1 MPELPEV
8 ETVRRS
14 LLPHLLGTRI
24 DSVRIHRGDI
34 CECRDERNR
43 RAAPTPHHL
52 LAGDT
57 ITSILRLGKQLA
69 LVGDSGRVVCV
80 HLGMTGRLSVHAGAI
95 PNPRDPHD
103 HVVWSLP
110 HSRSL
115 TFHDPRRFGG
125 LWMFPS
131 EAALRTQRWNTL
143 GPDALLLT
151 GDHLARTLATSN
163 RAVKAALLDQSV
175 AAGIGN
181 IYADE
186 ALFSANIHPMT
197 RCSRIPTERWHL
209 LAREVARILT
219 NAIELGGSTIRDYV
233 NADGTTGSA
242 QASHNVY
249 GRAGLPC
256 HRCGETLQ
264 SGVVGQ
270 RTTVWCAH
278 CQRRS

>member
-8 ETVRRS
+8 ETVRRT
-14 LLPHLLGTRI
+14 LLPHLVGTRI
-24 DSVRIHRGDI
+24 DSVRIHRRDV

-43 RAAPTPHHL
+43 RGAPTPDRL

-69 LVGDSGRVVCV
+69 FVGESGRVVCV
-80 HLGMTGRLSVHAGAI
+80 HLGMTGRLAVRAGTI
-95 PNPRDPHD
+95 PSPRSPHD

-125 LWMFPS
+125 LWTFPS
-131 EAALRTQRWNTL
+131 EVALRTQRWNTL

-151 GDHLARTLATSN
+151 GDHLASTLSTST

-186 ALFSANIHPMT
+186 ALFHANIHPMT
-197 RCSRIPTERWHL
+197 RCARISDHQWGT
-209 LAREVARILT
+209 LAREVTRILAY
-219 NAIELGGSTIRDYV
+219 AIEQGGSTIKDYT
-233 NADGTTGSA
+233 NADGLAGSA
-242 QASHNVY
+242 QASHSVY

-256 HRCGETLQ
+256 HRCGGTLQ
-264 SGVVGQ
+264 GGVVGQ
-270 RTTVWCAH
+270 RTTVWCAR